1 MTILRDPV
9 TGRVRGFLR
18 DVGDPAAAEAGAL
31 GSAVGLDLLF
41 SRGIPDAAAWR
52 R

>member
-9 TGRVRGFLR
+9 TGQVRAILR
-18 DVGDPAAAEAGAL
+18 QPEVAEMRAADEP
-31 GSAVGLDLLF
+31 GLVALF
-41 SRGIPDAAAWR
+41 SRGIPDEADQR